1 MTLSEPPVTPRCGEA
16 VKHALVLGTLA
27 AALAGAARADDLRN
41 WFDDPFLALSQ
52 ALPDCPRPA
61 GPFVSER
68 ERQGQA
74 HRRAE
79 KGTTCWLA
87 GECERPNAFAY
98 DRDIAAALQ
107 ALVRAQP
114 QAFAGTTLWATVQG
128 RVVYLEGCAADA
140 RAPQRIEALVRA
152 LPHVQQALAIVR
164 TDPRAAPPYRLAPPK
179 GEPAL
184 SPADGRARV
193 GTR

>member
-1 MTLSEPPVTPRCGEA
+1 MAFPTPRAAGIAAIAC
-16 VKHALVLGTLA
+16 TA
-27 AALAGAARADDLRN
+27 AAQAPSALADDGLRN
-41 WFDDPFLALSQ
+41 WFDDPFVQLTR
-52 ALPDCPRPA
+52 ALPGCPQPA

-68 ERQGQA
+68 ERHGQS

-107 ALVRAQP
+107 ALAQAQP

-128 RVVYLEGCAADA
+128 RVVYLEGCVADPQAA
-140 RAPQRIEALVRA
+140 PRIEALVRT

-164 TDPRAAPPYRLAPPK
+164 AEAGAVPPYRVRQP
-179 GEPAL
+179 
-184 SPADGRARV
+184 
-193 GTR
+193 